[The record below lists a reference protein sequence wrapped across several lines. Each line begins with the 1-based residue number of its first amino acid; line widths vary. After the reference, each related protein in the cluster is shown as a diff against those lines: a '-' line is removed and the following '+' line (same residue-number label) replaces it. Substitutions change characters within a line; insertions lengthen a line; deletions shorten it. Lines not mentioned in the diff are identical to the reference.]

1 MTGWKFGTTPVVR
14 WRARPLLSLGL
25 RAAIFTLPL
34 VAGAEFD
41 LAWIRTYP
49 RPDGLLPILQWVLPI
64 VLISGLLLVVTRLVA
79 RRLLPLAM
87 LLDISLAFPDTAP
100 SRLAI
105 ARRRPRAGDL
115 EREVNHAYLLGATTE
130 TRVRAQVILTLALAL
145 SAHDFRTRAHAERS
159 RLFAELLGEKMQM
172 IRDDRDRLRWAAVL
186 HDIGKLTIAPAI
198 LNKRGK
204 PDEEEWGILRQH
216 PEAGARLAR
225 SMMPWLGE
233 EFARGVQDHHENY
246 DGTGYPRGL
255 QGEEISRIGRVLAVV
270 DSFEVMTAARPYH
283 RPMTV
288 KSARRELVR
297 CAGTQFDPAV
307 VRFFGQI
314 PAYRLY
320 YALGAGSLLAFLP
333 LMKRM
338 PALLGRTFAPVANLA
353 AALAAALLVLG
364 TIEGAGMLRLPSRAQ
379 PPRQLA
385 PVTLTTPGTFQSY
398 FPPFTTSHTLA
409 TVSKGALGLVE
420 DRTHFY
426 VSGFT
431 GAIARFS
438 LFGGGEAEADSRR
451 LVGADSSLVVQ
462 GGRYYFAARGTGGRA
477 QGVYTFDPNTLKPG
491 PMVMALSNP
500 LGMAADPQGDSLFV
514 VAVGGL
520 YRIDDLQGQPRLH
533 LVVSGSF
540 DGATVSSDGS
550 RLYVPYPFGQAI
562 LGFDRA
568 GNQVLK
574 VDVCCHSPDGLVI
587 MGDGTKLGDAD
598 VSGDIFVDDNDGT
611 MLRIDTYHG
620 NKVSVVA
627 SGGLRGDFMIV
638 GIDGCL
644 YATQATAVVRMDPCF
659 STPGG

>member
-1 MTGWKFGTTPVVR
+1 VVR

-25 RAAIFTLPL
+25 RVAIFALPL
-34 VAGAEFD
+34 IAAAEFD
-41 LAWIRTYP
+41 LAWIRGYP
-49 RPDGLLPILQWVLPI
+49 RPDGLIPILQWALPM
-64 VLISGLLLVVTRLVA
+64 VLISGLLLVVARLVA

-87 LLDISLAFPDTAP
+87 LLDISLAFPDAAP

-115 EREVNHAYLLGATTE
+115 EREVNQAYLLGATAE
-130 TRVRAQVILTLALAL
+130 TRERAQVILRLALAL

-172 IRDDRDRLRWAAVL
+172 IRDDRDRLRWAAIL
-186 HDIGKLTIAPAI
+186 HDIGKLTISPAI

-225 SMMPWLGE
+225 TMMPWLGE

-288 KSARRELVR
+288 AAARKELAR

-307 VRFFGQI
+307 VRFFGKI

-320 YALGAGSLLAFLP
+320 YALGAGSLLAFVP
-333 LMKRM
+333 LLKRM
-338 PALLGRTFAPVANLA
+338 PAALGRIFSPVANLA
-353 AALAAALLVLG
+353 AALVAALLVLG
-364 TIEGAGMLRLPSRAQ
+364 VIEGAGMLRLPSRAQ
-379 PPRQLA
+379 PARQLA
-385 PVTLTTPGTFQSY
+385 PVTLTTPGTFATYVS
-398 FPPFTTSHTLA
+398 PITDSHTVA
-409 TVSKGALGLVE
+409 TNSKGTLGLIM
-420 DRTHFY
+420 DRDHLY
-426 VSGFT
+426 VSGFN
-431 GAIARFS
+431 GALARFS
-438 LFGGGEAEADSRR
+438 LFGGSEADASPRR
-451 LVGADSSLVVQ
+451 VMGADSSLVVQ
-462 GGRYYFAARGTGGRA
+462 SGRYYFASRGTGGRA
-477 QGVYTFDPNTLKPG
+477 QGIYTFDPNTLKPG
-491 PMVMALSNP
+491 SMVMALNNP
-500 LGMAADPQGDSLFV
+500 LGMAADPQGDSIFV
-514 VAVGGL
+514 VASGGL
-520 YRIDDLQGQPRLH
+520 FRIDDLLGQPRLH

-540 DGATVSSDGS
+540 DGATVSSDGA
-550 RLYVPYPFGQAI
+550 RLYVPSGQAV

-568 GNQVLK
+568 GNQVLR

-587 MGDGTKLGDAD
+587 LGDGTKLGGVD
-598 VSGDIFVDDNDGT
+598 VSGDIFVNDNDGT

-620 NKVSVVA
+620 NKVLVVA

-644 YATQATAVVRMDPCF
+644 YATQGTAMVRMEPCF
-659 STPGG
+659 STPGS